1 MIRYLTR
8 FMRTTQLSRMRKKD
22 YCTCL
27 VLFAGSNALIWKCSN
42 QYYRGPLFSLLTDF
56 LSYPCKPQ
64 GKAAP

>member
-8 FMRTTQLSRMRKKD
+8 FMCTTQLSRMRKKA

-27 VLFAGSNALIWKCSN
+27 VSFPGSNALIWKCSN
-42 QYYRGPLFSLLTDF
+42 QYFRGPLFSLTDF
-56 LSYPCKPQ
+56 LSDPCKPQ